1 MPKREG
7 VIDWEQA
14 RARLEEL
21 QRAADA
27 RESFTDEAAHAQ
39 LDARARALARPAE
52 IPVLPGSQR
61 EVVRFRAAGQLYALE
76 SRFILEVL
84 RAPELTPLPGAPPLL
99 RGLTLLRGEVL
110 PVVEL
115 APLFG
120 RPVATQ
126 ASGPVVVVGTT
137 RPELGL
143 RTDEVTEV
151 AVLTG
156 TELLPAPPSLEE
168 EAGALV
174 AGVSPDGTLV
184 LEGEALLGDG
194 RLVFELSEEGVA

>member
-21 QRAADA
+21 ERATAA
-27 RESFTDEAAHAQ
+27 RDSFTDEAALAQ

-52 IPVLPGSQR
+52 HPVLPGSQR
-61 EVVRFRAAGQLYALE
+61 EVLRFRAAGQTYALE
-76 SRFILEVL
+76 SRFILEVM

-120 RPVATQ
+120 RPASQ
-126 ASGPVVVVGTT
+126 ALGPVVVVGTT

-184 LEGEALLGDG
+184 LEGEALLGDS

>member
-21 QRAADA
+21 ERATAA
-27 RESFTDEAAHAQ
+27 RDSFTDEAALAQ

-52 IPVLPGSQR
+52 HPVLPGSQR
-61 EVVRFRAAGQLYALE
+61 EVLRFRAAGQTYALE
-76 SRFILEVL
+76 SRFILEVM

-120 RPVATQ
+120 RPASQ
-126 ASGPVVVVGTT
+126 AQGPVVVVGTT

-184 LEGEALLGDG
+184 LEGEALLGDS

>member
-7 VIDWEQA
+7 NIDWDKA

-21 QRAADA
+21 ERATEA
-27 RESFTDEAAHAQ
+27 RDSFTDEAAREA
-39 LDARARALARPAE
+39 LDARARALALPAQV
-52 IPVLPGSQR
+52 PMLPGSLR
-61 EVVRFRAAGQLYALE
+61 EVVRFKVAGQTYALE

-84 RAPELTPLPGAPPLL
+84 RAPELTLLPGAPPLL

-120 RPVATQ
+120 RP
-126 ASGPVVVVGTT
+126 ASQGVGPVLVVGTA
-137 RPELGL
+137 RAELGL
-143 RTDEVTEV
+143 RTDEVAEV
-151 AVLTG
+151 AELTG
-156 TELLPAPPSLEE
+156 TELVPAPPSLEE

-174 AGVSPDGTLV
+174 SGVSPDGALV
-184 LEGEALLGDG
+184 LEGEALLADD

>member
-7 VIDWEQA
+7 NIDWDKA
-14 RARLEEL
+14 RARLEALE
-21 QRAADA
+21 RATEA
-27 RESFTDEAAHAQ
+27 RDTFTDEAALAA
-39 LDARARALARPAE
+39 LDARALSLARPAE
-52 IPVLPGSQR
+52 VPVLPGSQR
-61 EVVRFRAAGQLYALE
+61 EMVRFKAAGQTYALE
-76 SRFILEVL
+76 SRFILEVM
-84 RAPELTPLPGAPPLL
+84 RAPELTLLPGAPPLL

-120 RPVATQ
+120 RPAAQGV
-126 ASGPVVVVGTT
+126 GPVLVVGVA
-137 RPELGL
+137 RAELGL
-143 RTDEVTEV
+143 RTDEVMEV
-151 AVLTG
+151 VVLTG

-174 AGVSPDGTLV
+174 SGVSPDGTLV
-184 LEGEALLGDG
+184 LEGEALLGDE

>member
-1 MPKREG
+1 MVKREG
-7 VIDWEQA
+7 VIDWQQV
-14 RARLEEL
+14 RARLEALE
-21 QRAADA
+21 RATEARDSLTDA
-27 RESFTDEAAHAQ
+27 AAQAQ
-39 LDARARALARPAE
+39 LDARALTLARPPEVPA
-52 IPVLPGSQR
+52 LPGSQR
-61 EVVRFRAAGQLYALE
+61 EVVRFRAAGQTYALE
-76 SRFILEVL
+76 SRFILEVM
-84 RAPELTPLPGAPPLL
+84 RAPELTPLPGSPPLL

-120 RPVATQ
+120 RPAAN
-126 ASGPVVVVGTT
+126 ASGPVLVVGTA
-137 RPELGL
+137 RAELGL
-143 RTDEVTEV
+143 RTDEVSEV

-174 AGVSPDGTLV
+174 SGVSPDGTLV
-184 LEGEALLGDG
+184 LEGEALLGDE

>member
-7 VIDWEQA
+7 NIDWDKA
-14 RARLEEL
+14 RARMAALE
-21 QRAADA
+21 RATEECDTP
-27 RESFTDEAAHAQ
+27 TDEAALAA
-39 LDARARALARPAE
+39 LDARALALARPAE

-61 EVVRFRAAGQLYALE
+61 EMVRFRAAGQLYALE
-76 SRFILEVL
+76 SRFILEVM
-84 RAPELTPLPGAPPLL
+84 RAPELTLLPGAPPLL

-120 RPVATQ
+120 RPAAQGT
-126 ASGPVVVVGTT
+126 GPVLVVGSTA
-137 RPELGL
+137 RAELGL
-143 RTDEVTEV
+143 RTDEVMEV
-151 AVLTG
+151 AVLTV
-156 TELLPAPPSLEE
+156 TEMLPAPPSLEE

-174 AGVSPDGTLV
+174 SGVSPDGTLV
-184 LEGEALLGDG
+184 LEGEALLADE

>member
-1 MPKREG
+1 MAKREG
-7 VIDWEQA
+7 NIDWDKA
-14 RARLEEL
+14 RARLEALE
-21 QRAADA
+21 RATEA
-27 RESFTDEAAHAQ
+27 RDTLTGEAALAA
-39 LDARARALARPAE
+39 LDARALALARPAE
-52 IPVLPGSQR
+52 VPVLPGSQR
-61 EVVRFRAAGQLYALE
+61 EMVRFKVAGQTYALE
-76 SRFILEVL
+76 SRFILEVM
-84 RAPELTPLPGAPPLL
+84 RAPELTLLPGAPPLL

-120 RPVATQ
+120 RPAEQGT
-126 ASGPVVVVGTT
+126 GPVLVVGTA
-137 RPELGL
+137 RAELGL

-156 TELLPAPPSLEE
+156 AELLPAPPSLEE

-174 AGVSPDGTLV
+174 SGVSPDGTLV
-184 LEGEALLGDG
+184 LEGEALLADE

>member
-7 VIDWEQA
+7 NIDWDKV
-14 RARLEEL
+14 RARLEALE
-21 QRAADA
+21 RATEA
-27 RESFTDEAAHAQ
+27 RDTLTDEAAREA
-39 LDARARALARPAE
+39 LDARARALARPADL
-52 IPVLPGSQR
+52 PVLPGSQR
-61 EVVRFRAAGQLYALE
+61 EVVRFKAAGQTYALE

-84 RAPELTPLPGAPPLL
+84 RAPELTLLPGAPPLL

-120 RPVATQ
+120 RPAAQDV
-126 ASGPVVVVGTT
+126 GPVLVVGTA
-137 RPELGL
+137 RAELGL
-143 RTDEVTEV
+143 RTDEVMEV

-168 EAGALV
+168 AAGALV
-174 AGVSPDGTLV
+174 SGVSPDGTLV
-184 LEGEALLGDG
+184 LEGEALLADE

>member
-7 VIDWEQA
+7 NIDWDKA
-14 RARLEEL
+14 RARLEALE
-21 QRAADA
+21 RATEA
-27 RESFTDEAAHAQ
+27 RDTFTDEAALAA
-39 LDARARALARPAE
+39 LDARALALARPAE

-61 EVVRFRAAGQLYALE
+61 EMVRFRAAGQLYALE
-76 SRFILEVL
+76 SRFILEVM
-84 RAPELTPLPGAPPLL
+84 RAPELTLLPGSPPLL

-120 RPVATQ
+120 RPSEQGT
-126 ASGPVVVVGTT
+126 GPVLVVGTA
-137 RPELGL
+137 RAELGL
-143 RTDEVTEV
+143 RTDEVMEV
-151 AVLTG
+151 AVLTV
-156 TELLPAPPSLEE
+156 TELLPAPSSLEE

-174 AGVSPDGTLV
+174 SGVSPDGTLV
-184 LEGEALLGDG
+184 LEGEALLADE

>member
-1 MPKREG
+1 MAKREG

-14 RARLEEL
+14 RARLAEL
-21 QRAADA
+21 ERATEARDTFTDDAARAAL
-27 RESFTDEAAHAQ
+27 DE
-39 LDARARALARPAE
+39 RATALARPAE

-61 EVVRFRAAGQLYALE
+61 EMVRFRAAGQAYALE
-76 SRFILEVL
+76 SRFILEVM
-84 RAPELTPLPGAPPLL
+84 RAPEITLLPGAPPLL

-120 RPVATQ
+120 RSAANGT
-126 ASGPVVVVGTT
+126 GPVLVVGTT
-137 RPELGL
+137 RAELGL
-143 RTDEVTEV
+143 RTDEVSEV
-151 AVLTG
+151 TVLAA
-156 TELLPAPPSLEE
+156 TELLAAPASLED

-174 AGVSPDGTLV
+174 SGVSPDGTLV
-184 LEGEALLGDG
+184 LEGGALLDDG

>member
-7 VIDWEQA
+7 VIDWERA
-14 RARLEEL
+14 HARLEEL
-21 QRAADA
+21 ERATEA
-27 RESFTDEAAHAQ
+27 RDTFTDEAAQAQ

-52 IPVLPGSQR
+52 LPVLPGSQR
-61 EVVRFRAAGQLYALE
+61 EVLRFRASGQMYALE
-76 SRFILEVL
+76 SRFILEVM

-120 RPVATQ
+120 RPAAQ
-126 ASGPVVVVGTT
+126 AQGPVLVVGTT

-184 LEGEALLGDG
+184 LEGEALLGDS

>member
-7 VIDWEQA
+7 IIDWDKV
-14 RARLEEL
+14 RVRLEEL
-21 QRAADA
+21 ERATEA
-27 RESFTDEAAHAQ
+27 RDTFSDEAASAQ
-39 LDARARALARPAE
+39 LDARARALARPADL
-52 IPVLPGSQR
+52 PVLPGSQR
-61 EVVRFRAAGQLYALE
+61 EVLRFRAAGQLYALE
-76 SRFILEVL
+76 SRFILEVM

-120 RPVATQ
+120 RPATQ
-126 ASGPVVVVGTT
+126 ALGPVVVVGLT

-184 LEGEALLGDG
+184 LEGEALLGDD

>member
-7 VIDWEQA
+7 VIDWEKA

-21 QRAADA
+21 ERATEA
-27 RESFTDEAAHAQ
+27 REAYSDEAASEQ
-39 LDARARALARPAE
+39 LDARARALARPPE
-52 IPVLPGSQR
+52 IPVVPGSQR
-61 EVVRFRAAGQLYALE
+61 EVVRFRAAGQSYALE
-76 SRFILEVL
+76 SRFILEVM

-120 RPVATQ
+120 RPAAQ
-126 ASGPVVVVGTT
+126 AHGPVLVVGTT

-156 TELLPAPPSLEE
+156 TELLPAPPSLDE

-174 AGVSPDGTLV
+174 SGVSPDGTLV

>member
-1 MPKREG
+1 MAKREG
-7 VIDWEQA
+7 NIDWDKA
-14 RARLEEL
+14 RARLEALE
-21 QRAADA
+21 RDTEA
-27 RESFTDEAAHAQ
+27 RDTFSDEAAREA

-52 IPVLPGSQR
+52 VPVLPGSQR
-61 EVVRFRAAGQLYALE
+61 EMVRFKAAGQAYALE
-76 SRFILEVL
+76 SRFILEVM

-120 RPVATQ
+120 RP
-126 ASGPVVVVGTT
+126 ASQGTGPVLVVGAA
-137 RPELGL
+137 RAELGL
-143 RTDEVTEV
+143 RTDEVEEV
-151 AVLTG
+151 TVLAG
-156 TELLPAPPSLEE
+156 AELLPAPPSLEE

-174 AGVSPDGTLV
+174 SGVGPDGTLV
-184 LEGEALLGDG
+184 LEGEALLADD

>member
-1 MPKREG
+1 MPKRDG
-7 VIDWEQA
+7 IIDWDKA
-14 RARLEEL
+14 RARLEALEHASEA
-21 QRAADA
+21 RDA
-27 RESFTDEAAHAQ
+27 FTDEAARDT
-39 LDARARALARPAE
+39 LDARALALARPPV

-61 EVVRFRAAGQLYALE
+61 EIVRFQAAGQTYALE
-76 SRFILEVL
+76 SRFILEVM
-84 RAPELTPLPGAPPLL
+84 RAPELTLLPGAPPLL

-120 RPVATQ
+120 RP
-126 ASGPVVVVGTT
+126 ASQGTGPVLVVGTA
-137 RPELGL
+137 RAELGL

-151 AVLTG
+151 AVLTS

-174 AGVSPDGTLV
+174 SGVSPDGTLV
-184 LEGEALLGDG
+184 LEGEALLADE

>member
-1 MPKREG
+1 MTKREG
-7 VIDWEQA
+7 VIDWQQV
-14 RARLEEL
+14 RARLEALEHATEA
-21 QRAADA
+21 RDA
-27 RESFTDEAAHAQ
+27 FTDAAAQAQ
-39 LDARARALARPAE
+39 LDARALTLARPPE
-52 IPVLPGSQR
+52 VPVLPGSQR
-61 EVVRFRAAGQLYALE
+61 EVVRFRAAGQTYALE
-76 SRFILEVL
+76 SRFILEVM
-84 RAPELTPLPGAPPLL
+84 RAPELTPLPGSPPLL

-120 RPVATQ
+120 RPAAH
-126 ASGPVVVVGTT
+126 ASGPVLVVGTT

-143 RTDEVTEV
+143 RTDEVSEV

-174 AGVSPDGTLV
+174 SGVSPDGTLV
-184 LEGEALLGDG
+184 LEGDALLGDE